1 MARLERTISRIAES
15 LNAVASA
22 TLTGM
27 MFLTFTDVGLRYVFN
42 RPLTGC
48 YEITE
53 FMMAILISFSLAHTQ
68 VLKGHVFIDVFVYR
82 LPQRVQAV
90 VDSIV
95 YFLSMGT
102 IFIISWQ
109 ALLRAQEM
117 KKSGE
122 VSGVMPVPIYLFLYV
137 FALGTLLLFLVIVVD
152 FLKSLVRAGEK

>member
-1 MARLERTISRIAES
+1 MAKLERIISRIVES

-22 TLTGM
+22 TLASM

-68 VLKGHVFIDVFVYR
+68 VLKGHVSIDVFVYR

-109 ALLRAQEM
+109 ALLQAQEM

-122 VSGVMPVPIYLFLYV
+122 VSGVMPVPIYFFLYV
-137 FALGTLLLFLVIVVD
+137 FALGTLLLFLVLVVN